1 MPTFSKA
8 VVKMAKGCE
17 LTVDDWVE
25 AVKKQDRTDAR
36 IDRMH
41 EQVSVS
47 LEDVKLVDV
56 WETPAPDDEE
66 VEKIVQVLV
75 GGPDQYADSDKSWE
89 EIQNECD

>member
-41 EQVSVS
+41 EQGNVQ
-47 LEDVKLVDV
+47 LVDV

>member
-1 MPTFSKA
+1 MPYFSKA
-8 VVKMAKGCE
+8 VVKMEKGCE
-17 LTVDDWVE
+17 LTIDDWVE

-36 IDRMH
+36 VDRTH

-47 LEDVKLVDV
+47 LRDV